1 MMGSKKSRTKKMG
14 EEFYQTV
21 EDKFIFRVKKDL
33 RYTEDDVWV
42 RVEGKSARIG
52 VTDFF
57 QRRGG
62 DIVYIVIPKVG
73 DRVEKEEEFIQFETI
88 KAVST
93 IKSPLNGTVE
103 KVNNSLNDR
112 PELVNEDPYGDGWL
126 IAITTQKL
134 EENIKELL
142 TAKEYFELM
151 KAKIK
156 RDLEKT
162 KGV

>member
-1 MMGSKKSRTKKMG
+1 MG

-62 DIVYIVIPKVG
+62 DIVYRCLRRG
-73 DRVEKEEEFIQFETI
+73 DLDPQVSRTGHLFYRTEISISAFSINATETG
-88 KAVST
+88 SGHT
-93 IKSPLNGTVE
+93 WRRHFL
-103 KVNNSLNDR
+103 VNN
-112 PELVNEDPYGDGWL
+112 
-126 IAITTQKL
+126 AITGL
-134 EENIKELL
+134 IDILVVMAVEVS
-142 TAKEYFELM
+142 A
-151 KAKIK
+151 
-156 RDLEKT
+156 DP
-162 KGV
+162 GVDK